1 MSSIRPLIAVLF
13 GRHVSAL
20 SLPFLTLIN
29 YVGSSCRRA
38 KGLARP
44 GRSGHF
50 MNVWGHA
57 FNWAALAIVW
67 LSTVAIGI
75 AIHFLPVARLL
86 DGKGRP
92 TLMPTSLAKGRS
104 PFAEAVL
111 PRLR

>member
-57 FNWAALAIVW
+57 FNLAALAIVW

-75 AIHFLPVARLL
+75 AIHFLPVAQLL
-86 DGKGRP
+86 EG
-92 TLMPTSLAKGRS
+92 LM
-104 PFAEAVL
+104 E
-111 PRLR
+111 